1 MKKLKFL
8 GRQVLII
15 FILSFLLSI
24 AAIIH
29 GIFFDLDF
37 EQIKRLTITGM
48 IFTVI
53 VIFPVILFLEWVFDI
68 NNRKKFEEVDR
79 RLNKLEKK
87 KK

>member
-1 MKKLKFL
+1 MKQLKFL
-8 GRQVLII
+8 GKQVLII
-15 FILSFLLSI
+15 FILSFLLSL

-37 EQIKRLTITGM
+37 EQIRRLTLTGM
-48 IFTVI
+48 IFTLI
-53 VIFPVILFLEWVFDI
+53 VVFPVILFLEWVFDM
-68 NNRKKFEEVDR
+68 NNRKKFDEIDK

>member
-37 EQIKRLTITGM
+37 EQIKRLTLTGM
-48 IFTVI
+48 IFTII
-53 VIFPVILFLEWVFDI
+53 VVFPVILFLEWVFDI